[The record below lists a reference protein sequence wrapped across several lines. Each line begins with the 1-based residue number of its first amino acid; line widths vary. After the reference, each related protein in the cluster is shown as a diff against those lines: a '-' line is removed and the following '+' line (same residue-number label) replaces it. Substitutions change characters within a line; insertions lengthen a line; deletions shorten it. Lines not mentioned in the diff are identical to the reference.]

1 MRNLILFLA
10 TLAMMFSGET
20 LAQDIQTIFN
30 NKLTLDN
37 NLSNQTKA
45 TDGFLSIYGRVQTKV
60 YSYEGSFQ
68 EAVNT
73 MKAPDN
79 AIVSTVT
86 DQPLGNNISVFL
98 LFTENLDS
106 KPMNEAWYEKAR
118 KKMNEY
124 ENTMGKSLSITI
136 NPDKAQ
142 NPENLSVGEKIEI
155 RFISLSRPYFDLDN
169 LQVIE
174 GTWVSET
181 VATIVVT
188 QDMLD
193 NDSGGFEDGWDEE
206 EMDMDVELPE
216 GAHFVSFDEV
226 ADAELLQGDVNYL
239 VEMSTDQAVN
249 FFKKGQKRFVNSFE
263 QSESYSQEG
272 DMIMISYFY
281 LLKHQ
286 GDLKVGDDVVSMTI
300 QPAPNSILIDAL
312 DRNQGTWTLISISR
326 WTEEDY

>member
-1 MRNLILFLA
+1 
-10 TLAMMFSGET
+10 MMFSGEAH
-20 LAQDIQTIFN
+20 AQEIQTIFN
-30 NKLTLDN
+30 NKLSLDN

-45 TDGFLSIYGRVQTKV
+45 TDGFLSIYGSVQTRV
-60 YSYEGSFQ
+60 YSYKGSFQ

-79 AIVSTVT
+79 AIVSAVT

-98 LFTENLDS
+98 LFTENLNP
-106 KPMNEAWYEKAR
+106 KPMTEAWYEKAG
-118 KKMNEY
+118 KKVSEY
-124 ENTMGKSLSITI
+124 EKIIGKSLSITI
-136 NPDKAQ
+136 NPDQAQ
-142 NPENLSVGEKIEI
+142 NPENLNVGDKMEMRI
-155 RFISLSRPYFDLDN
+155 ISLSSPYFDLDN
-169 LQVIE
+169 LQLVE

-181 VATIVVT
+181 HATIVVT

-193 NDSGGFEDGWDEE
+193 DDSGGFEDGWDEE
-206 EMDMDVELPE
+206 EMDMDVELPA
-216 GAHFVSFDEV
+216 GAHFVSFDDV

-239 VEMSTDQAVN
+239 VEMSADQAVN

-263 QSESYSQEG
+263 QSESFSQEG

-286 GDLKVGDDVVSMTI
+286 GDVKVGDDVVSMTI
-300 QPAPNSILIDAL
+300 QPAPKSILTDAL
-312 DRNQGTWTLISISR
+312 GRNQGTWTLISLSR

>member
-1 MRNLILFLA
+1 MRNLLLFLT
-10 TLAMMFSGET
+10 TLAIMFSGET

-45 TDGFLSIYGRVQTKV
+45 ADGLLSIYGRVQTKV
-60 YSYEGSFQ
+60 YSYGGSFQ

-79 AIVSTVT
+79 AVVSTVT

-136 NPDKAQ
+136 NPGQAQ
-142 NPENLSVGEKIEI
+142 NPENLSVGEKIEM

-169 LQVIE
+169 LQLIE

-193 NDSGGFEDGWDEE
+193 NDSESFEDGWDEE

-216 GAHFVSFDEV
+216 GAHFVSFDDV
-226 ADAELLQGDVNYL
+226 ADAEWLQGDVNYL
-239 VEMSTDQAVN
+239 VEMSSDQAVN

-286 GDLKVGDDVVSMTI
+286 GDLKVGDDVVSVTI

-312 DRNQGTWTLISISR
+312 DRNQGTWTLISLSR